1 MGEFSLTHNDSLGFV
16 KWLGTI
22 KDYPDIVSYSLRPIY
37 ELVSKKSQRAGVK
50 AALEQYL
57 EDNGVQ
63 KSAKEPDCGWSTP
76 NIAPNCCP
84 QQASRGTLVVTIVR
98 AWNLKG
104 DPTGRT
110 EG

>member
-1 MGEFSLTHNDSLGFV
+1 MGEFPLTHNDSLGFI

-37 ELVSKKSQRAGVK
+37 ELVAKKSQRAGVK
-50 AALEQYL
+50 AALELYL
-57 EDNGVQ
+57 KDNGVQ
-63 KSAKEPDCGWSTP
+63 KSAKESYCGWNTP
-76 NIAPNCCP
+76 NIASNCCP
-84 QQASRGTLVVTIVR
+84 KQASKGTLVVTIVR
-98 AWNLKG
+98 AWNLHG